1 MRVDVDC
8 DAQAVYVTL
17 AGGQIARTVQ
27 LADGV
32 LVDEDADGHP
42 VGLEVLTVDVLPV
55 DELLSRYTLP
65 GHLTASLEALSRSW
79 TPVRLDVA

>member
-1 MRVDVDC
+1 LRVDIDC

-17 AGGQIARTVQ
+17 AGGRVARTVR

-42 VGLEVLTVDVLPV
+42 LGMEVLTLDVLPV
-55 DELLSRYTLP
+55 AELLSRYTLP
-65 GHLTASLEALSRSW
+65 DRLAASLEALGRAW